1 MSTNGTPWCNF
12 KLCAE
17 FEPSKIRGK
26 NARGGEVGVG
36 HRFLEYLMQ
45 NHRTQKQFSVWVLW
59 ESIIDGFEF
68 TNLIFKGYDSWLV
81 VIDQSWTLY
90 VQCRLIINLQTC
102 LSWSKLLVNKQYS
115 LIINIKIFLLL
126 PKLSANSESRIF
138 FLRVLGSVF
147 LLKSFLVSLL
157 LARKEWRERAEKN
170 KLNSNERI
178 KIHLMTKILECS
190 LTYLYLCGYT
200 LVWNSQDVS

>member
-138 FLRVLGSVF
+138 FPKSSWLSLSLKKLLGI
-147 LLKSFLVSLL
+147 LVIGQKGMERES
-157 LARKEWRERAEKN
+157 RKK
-170 KLNSNERI
+170 
-178 KIHLMTKILECS
+178 
-190 LTYLYLCGYT
+190 
-200 LVWNSQDVS
+200 